1 MVVSF
6 GKKWAPKG
14 LKEYGACRDCVLWMP
29 MVQLRLLSQCQAC
42 KISLFHF
49 RSFLP
54 SLSLA

>member
-29 MVQLRLLSQCQAC
+29 MVQLRLVTMPGM
-42 KISLFHF
+42 
-49 RSFLP
+49 RD
-54 SLSLA
+54 